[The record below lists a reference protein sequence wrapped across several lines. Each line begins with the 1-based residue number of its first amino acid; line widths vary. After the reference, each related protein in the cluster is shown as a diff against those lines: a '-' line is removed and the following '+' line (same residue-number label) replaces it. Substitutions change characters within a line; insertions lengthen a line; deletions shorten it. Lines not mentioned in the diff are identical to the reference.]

1 MPPKDPISSSREND
15 NWAPGQLADGS
26 ILAMTPDE
34 AAAALGQR
42 EADEEAFGA
51 MLDGEDIDDISDL
64 DDDDE

>member
-1 MPPKDPISSSREND
+1 MSVPPRKDDSWGI
-15 NWAPGQLADGS
+15 GQMSDGS